1 MIHVPITSL
10 FAAAFAV
17 ALVMLSIPVTLRR
30 IKVGDLVGDSRD
42 EKLQHRIR
50 AQGNFIEYVPLGV
63 ITLGLVEAQGAAA
76 WLVFAIGGTL
86 GLGRLLHAVGMLR
99 ANAPLRGFGM
109 IFTYL
114 ALIAAAACLISL
126 VLDIAPF

>member
-1 MIHVPITSL
+1 MIYLPITSL

-17 ALVMLSIPVTLRR
+17 ALVLLSVPVTLRR
-30 IKVGDLVGDSRD
+30 IKVGDLVGDSGD
-42 EKLQHRIR
+42 EKLHRRIR

-63 ITLGLVEAQGAAA
+63 VTLGLIEAHGAAA
-76 WLVFAIGGTL
+76 WLVLAIGGAL
-86 GLGRLLHAVGMLR
+86 ALGRLLHAVGMLR

-114 ALIAAAACLISL
+114 ALVGAAARLLRDAGYW
-126 VLDIAPF
+126 